1 MPFFHCRGAVFAH
14 IFFRRRI
21 FIDKRGKNYYNIN
34 NECVR
39 KKFNLNFYFP
49 RRKCG
54 LGFFQRGKNTREA
67 FFAENFEFIFY
78 FLANFEKKMGEL
90 RPKTERKNAAVKL
103 VFWRERRARSA
114 PQMKRA
120 CGT

>member
-1 MPFFHCRGAVFAH
+1 MLLFHCRGAVFAH

-67 FFAENFEFIFY
+67 FFAENFEFV
-78 FLANFEKKMGEL
+78 FLFFDEL
-90 RPKTERKNAAVKL
+90 
-103 VFWRERRARSA
+103 
-114 PQMKRA
+114 
-120 CGT
+120 

>member
-1 MPFFHCRGAVFAH
+1 MSLFHCRGAVFAH

-49 RRKCG
+49 CRKCG
-54 LGFFQRGKNTREA
+54 LGFFQRGKNTRKA
-67 FFAENFEFIFY
+67 FFAENFEFIFL
-78 FLANFEKKMGEL
+78 FFDEL
-90 RPKTERKNAAVKL
+90 
-103 VFWRERRARSA
+103 
-114 PQMKRA
+114 
-120 CGT
+120 